1 MAASIFRTAGDAPE
15 PSAAYPQ
22 MSIRALFRGRE
33 AWIFLAFL
41 VVRVAYTLATRHM
54 ELGLERDVD
63 RYEMLSERIL
73 AGDHDMETW
82 LFIVAPFYPYLQ
94 AAFKFVF
101 GGHWQLP
108 LLVLQL
114 LMGAWSGVVLHR
126 IARRMFDDRVA
137 LVSAAIYCV
146 FLPTLAWAYSFAQDM
161 PFQILLIFSIHAM
174 LRAIEDRTWGRTAWA
189 AVLFALTF
197 LTKSHILLF
206 APFLALHWWLNMKEP
221 PARKAAHLA
230 LYVTVCFAFTLPH
243 GLYNLQRHGIYV
255 LSSTGQG
262 GHFLTGHN
270 DDAYAYLVDPPPL
283 GSAEHRRLLN
293 MDYTV
298 IRELRDTV
306 ATLPHGEKQRVWMQA
321 GLEWCR
327 ENPRKLMV
335 LLAYDLYWFLLPGVN
350 YNLYS
355 FGNWLLMFAAS
366 APVYL
371 FAYPGLW
378 IAWRRSLRKHAWMAG
393 LFASMVIFSCVFYAQ
408 NRFRTITLE
417 PYYIIYASFALLRF
431 ARWAGLEK
439 RFPAL
444 EAPVEA

>member
-137 LVSAAIYCV
+137 LV
-146 FLPTLAWAYSFAQDM
+146 
-161 PFQILLIFSIHAM
+161 
-174 LRAIEDRTWGRTAWA
+174 WA